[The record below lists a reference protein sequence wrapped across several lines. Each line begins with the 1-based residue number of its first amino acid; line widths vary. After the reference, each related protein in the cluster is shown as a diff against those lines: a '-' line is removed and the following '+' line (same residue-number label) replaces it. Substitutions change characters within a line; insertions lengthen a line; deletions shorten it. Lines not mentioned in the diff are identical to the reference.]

1 MTDPAPPSICPFV
14 AGPLQI
20 WVDTGA
26 SNALEF
32 LGWTA
37 EGVTITER
45 RLTAP
50 VEADEFGGS
59 KGVPVDYQL
68 FGQQHVITAELAKFQ
83 PDVLAKLT
91 RGYNPN
97 VAPGNIGVGMLLVCS
112 AATFRVL
119 LFGRSFVRNYLQT
132 VIEEPIEQ
140 SPIGAHY
147 TKARVVFTADPDG
160 DVMYNEVIT

>member
-1 MTDPAPPSICPFV
+1 MTDPVPPSICPVV

-45 RLTAP
+45 RLSAP

-83 PDVLAKLT
+83 PAVLAKLT

-119 LFGRSFVRNYLQT
+119 LFGRNFVRNYLQA
-132 VIEEPIEQ
+132 VIEEPIDQ
-140 SPIGAHY
+140 SPIGAQY
-147 TKARVVFTADPDG
+147 TKAKVVFTADPVG
-160 DVMYNEVIT
+160 DVMYDDVTT

>member
-1 MTDPAPPSICPFV
+1 MTDPIPPDICPVV

-26 SNALEF
+26 ARALEF

-37 EGVTITER
+37 DGVTIEER
-45 RLTAP
+45 RLMAP
-50 VEADEFGGS
+50 VESDEFGGA

-83 PDVLAKLT
+83 PAVLAKLT

-97 VAPGNIGVGMLLVCS
+97 VVAGNIGVGMLLVCS
-112 AATFRVL
+112 SATFRLL
-119 LFGRSFVRNYLQT
+119 LFGRNFVRNYLQT
-132 VIEEPIEQ
+132 IIEGPIDQ
-140 SPIGAHY
+140 SPIGSQY
-147 TKARVVFTADPDG
+147 TKAKVVFTANPVG
-160 DVMYNEVIT
+160 DVMYNSVTT